1 MRIEEEI
8 KQKAFRSEHQK
19 ATINLL
25 FTAGW
30 LNNKQR
36 DFFKPFDITPQQY
49 NVLRILR
56 GQYPK
61 QISTSSIKA
70 RMLDKNSDA
79 SRIVDRLFV
88 KELVSKKP
96 CDHDKRLVDVTITA
110 EGLKLL
116 TDMEDKVNALDDTI
130 NLSKEEAELLNKLL
144 DRLRN

>member
-1 MRIEEEI
+1 MRIEDEI
-8 KQKAFRSEHQK
+8 QQKAFRSELQK
-19 ATINLL
+19 VTINLM

-36 DFFKPFDITPQQY
+36 DFFKPFKITPQQY

-61 QISTSSIKA
+61 QISTSSIKE

-88 KELVSKKP
+88 KNLVSKKDSLP
-96 CDHDKRLVDVTITA
+96 F
-110 EGLKLL
+110 GYLL
-116 TDMEDKVNALDDTI
+116 
-130 NLSKEEAELLNKLL
+130 
-144 DRLRN
+144 